1 MTNKE
6 TLVLTEEEV
15 KELKEWKE
23 EIIRKMI
30 DTWRISEEDE
40 KLFSEGERMSLG
52 LLQEHIRLKS
62 LTEVQ
67 LVKENIIKEAKR
79 NKRIKEKRERNRK
92 NRK

>member
-30 DTWRISEEDE
+30 DT
-40 KLFSEGERMSLG
+40 
-52 LLQEHIRLKS
+52 
-62 LTEVQ
+62 
-67 LVKENIIKEAKR
+67 
-79 NKRIKEKRERNRK
+79 
-92 NRK
+92 